1 VREDLL
7 QPSLGSGASPQP
19 LYSPR
24 ANFFV
29 AFFGGPFAMIPF
41 SALNAMRL
49 RRLPADLPM
58 YGAAVACAIGA
69 FYALL
74 ETSAG
79 AAVAA
84 ALGYEETPA
93 RAYRFVSR
101 ALALVLWGAFHL
113 RHRRFQRS
121 AELLGGARPS
131 PWLPGLACTVLGGA
145 VGVGVVALLA
155 GGLPR

>member
-7 QPSLGSGASPQP
+7 QPSLGSEASPQP

-29 AFFGGPFAMIPF
+29 AFFGGPFAVIPF
-41 SALNAMRL
+41 SALNAIRL

-58 YGAAVACAIGA
+58 YVAAVLLALASL
-69 FYALL
+69 YALL
-74 ETSAG
+74 DTSAG

-84 ALGYEETPA
+84 ALGYEKTPA
-93 RAYRFVSR
+93 RAHRFASR
-101 ALALVLWGAFHL
+101 ALALVLWGVFHL

-121 AELLGGARPS
+121 AELLGGARPN
-131 PWLPGLACTVLGGA
+131 PWLPGVACSVLGGA
-145 VGVGVVALLA
+145 VGVGVVALLS